1 MNKKQIRSAIDER
14 LAQGHPKTAIFQ
26 ALSGQGLSDWR
37 LADLMATRP
46 HPVLLQ
52 RHAGLIKA
60 QVGIAWAQLVL
71 VLLVCLWAG
80 LKTGGVAGLI
90 GALLVL
96 ALVGGFMYLFVW
108 GFQRN
113 RAWAYTAT
121 LVLGIIN
128 LPKVLMDLPDAPAAG
143 SIGLMVALGLLGFT
157 WHVRSKLFPDL
168 TAFGP
173 RKLDGE
179 YRFARVEPLSAAEVT
194 AQSAGAVPAAVP
206 ADVPAVSA
214 APAARAVRAVPTRSL
229 AARLR
234 LAFLLVLL
242 ALVCFGAWVSQR
254 FPNEVREYRL
264 HFTTERPEAQFHI
277 GFLSD
282 EWTEDDLRKQ
292 LGWLQFRCQAN
303 RPGQYLDE
311 RSCFA
316 DIRSYNRVPAMTA
329 SFYFAQGKLNRAALQ
344 LPSWEHEGGLT
355 LLFRMLGKPQGA
367 QARASAGVR
376 LVGWQ
381 LDNGGAVYY
390 NRDRPLNPLERNGI
404 FWVSPRHCQQHPCF
418 SSPKG
423 K

>member
-71 VLLVCLWAG
+71 VLLFCLWAG
-80 LKTGGVAGLI
+80 LKTGGVGGLI
-90 GALLVL
+90 VTLFIL
-96 ALVGGFMYLFVW
+96 ALMGGFMYLFVW

-113 RAWAYTAT
+113 RAWAYTAS
-121 LVLGIIN
+121 LVLGIMN
-128 LPKVLMDLPDAPAAG
+128 LPKTLMDLPDAPTAG
-143 SIGLMVALGLLGFT
+143 SIGLLVALGLLGFT

-179 YRFARVEPLSAAEVT
+179 YRFARVEPLSA
-194 AQSAGAVPAAVP
+194 VPAGRAEP
-206 ADVPAVSA
+206 
-214 APAARAVRAVPTRSL
+214 AVRAAPTRSL

-292 LGWLQFRCQAN
+292 LGWLKFRCQAN

-367 QARASAGVR
+367 QADASAGVR

-404 FWVSPRHCQQHPCF
+404 FWVSARHCQQHPCF
-418 SSPKG
+418 TMPKG

>member
-71 VLLVCLWAG
+71 VLLFCLWAG
-80 LKTGGVAGLI
+80 LKTGGVGGLI
-90 GALLVL
+90 VTLFIL
-96 ALVGGFMYLFVW
+96 ALMGGFMYLFVW

-113 RAWAYTAT
+113 RAWAYTAS
-121 LVLGIIN
+121 LVLGIMN
-128 LPKVLMDLPDAPAAG
+128 LPKTLMDLPDAPTAG
-143 SIGLMVALGLLGFT
+143 SIGLLVALGLLGFT

-179 YRFARVEPLSAAEVT
+179 YRFARVEPLSA
-194 AQSAGAVPAAVP
+194 VPAGRAEP
-206 ADVPAVSA
+206 
-214 APAARAVRAVPTRSL
+214 AVRAAPTRSL

-292 LGWLQFRCQAN
+292 LGWLKFRCQAN

-367 QARASAGVR
+367 QANASAGVR

-404 FWVSPRHCQQHPCF
+404 FWVSARHCQQHPCF
-418 SSPKG
+418 TMPKG

>member
-71 VLLVCLWAG
+71 VLLFCLWAG
-80 LKTGGVAGLI
+80 LKTGGVGGLI
-90 GALLVL
+90 VTLFILVL
-96 ALVGGFMYLFVW
+96 MGGFMYLFVW

-113 RAWAYTAT
+113 RAWAYTAS
-121 LVLGIIN
+121 LVLGIMN
-128 LPKVLMDLPDAPAAG
+128 LPKTLMDLPDAPTAG
-143 SIGLMVALGLLGFT
+143 SIGLLVALGLLGFT

-179 YRFARVEPLSAAEVT
+179 YRFARVEPLSA
-194 AQSAGAVPAAVP
+194 VPAGRAE
-206 ADVPAVSA
+206 
-214 APAARAVRAVPTRSL
+214 RAVRAAPTRSL

-292 LGWLQFRCQAN
+292 LGWLKFRCQAN

-367 QARASAGVR
+367 QANASAGVR

-404 FWVSPRHCQQHPCF
+404 FWVSARHCQQHPCF
-418 SSPKG
+418 TMPKG

>member
-26 ALSGQGLSDWR
+26 ALSGQGLSDRR

-52 RHAGLIKA
+52 RHAGLIRA

-113 RAWAYTAT
+113 RAWAYTVS

-128 LPKVLMDLPDAPAAG
+128 LPKVLMDLPDAPTAG

-179 YRFARVEPLSAAEVT
+179 YRFARVEPLSAA
-194 AQSAGAVPAAVP
+194 
-206 ADVPAVSA
+206 
-214 APAARAVRAVPTRSL
+214 PAARAVRAEPAVRAAPTRSL

-418 SSPKG
+418 TSPKG

>member
-26 ALSGQGLSDWR
+26 ALSGQGLSDRR

-52 RHAGLIKA
+52 RHAGLIRA

-113 RAWAYTAT
+113 RAWAYTAS

-128 LPKVLMDLPDAPAAG
+128 LPKVLMDLPQAPAAG
-143 SIGLMVALGLLGFT
+143 AVGLLVALGLLGFT
-157 WHVRSKLFPDL
+157 WHVRNKLFPDL

-179 YRFARVEPLSAAEVT
+179 YRFARVEPLSAV
-194 AQSAGAVPAAVP
+194 
-206 ADVPAVSA
+206 
-214 APAARAVRAVPTRSL
+214 PAARAVRAVSAAPTRSL

-292 LGWLQFRCQAN
+292 LGWLKFRCQAN

-367 QARASAGVR
+367 QANASAGVR

-404 FWVSPRHCQQHPCF
+404 FWVSARHCQQHPCF
-418 SSPKG
+418 TTPRG

>member
-26 ALSGQGLSDWR
+26 ALSGQGLSDRR

-71 VLLVCLWAG
+71 VLLFCLWAG
-80 LKTGGVAGLI
+80 LKTGGVGGLI
-90 GALLVL
+90 VTLFIL
-96 ALVGGFMYLFVW
+96 ALMGGFMYLFVW

-113 RAWAYTAT
+113 RAWAYTAS
-121 LVLGIIN
+121 LVLGIMN
-128 LPKVLMDLPDAPAAG
+128 LPKTLMDLPDAPTAG
-143 SIGLMVALGLLGFT
+143 SIGLLVALGLLGFT

-179 YRFARVEPLSAAEVT
+179 YRFARVEPLSAV
-194 AQSAGAVPAAVP
+194 
-206 ADVPAVSA
+206 
-214 APAARAVRAVPTRSL
+214 PAARAEPAVRAAPTRSL

-264 HFTTERPEAQFHI
+264 HLTTERPEAQFHI

-292 LGWLQFRCQAN
+292 LGWLKFRCQAN

-367 QARASAGVR
+367 QADASAGVR

-404 FWVSPRHCQQHPCF
+404 FWVSARHCQQHPCF
-418 SSPKG
+418 STPKG

>member
-26 ALSGQGLSDWR
+26 ALSGQGLSDRR

-52 RHAGLIKA
+52 RHAGLIRA

-113 RAWAYTAT
+113 RAWAYTAS

-128 LPKVLMDLPDAPAAG
+128 LPKVLMDLPQAPAAG
-143 SIGLMVALGLLGFT
+143 AVGLLVALGLLGFT

-179 YRFARVEPLSAAEVT
+179 YRFARVEPLSA
-194 AQSAGAVPAAVP
+194 VPAARAVR
-206 ADVPAVSA
+206 AVS
-214 APAARAVRAVPTRSL
+214 AVRAVPTRSL

-292 LGWLQFRCQAN
+292 LGWLKFRCQAN

-344 LPSWEHEGGLT
+344 LPSWEHESGLT
-355 LLFRMLGKPQGA
+355 LLFRMLGRPQGA

-404 FWVSPRHCQQHPCF
+404 FWVSARHCQQHPCF
-418 SSPKG
+418 TSPKG

>member
-1 MNKKQIRSAIDER
+1 MNRKQIRSAIDER

-26 ALSGQGLSDWR
+26 ALSRQGLSDRR

-52 RHAGLIKA
+52 RHAGLIRA

-80 LKTGGVAGLI
+80 LNTGGVGGLI
-90 GALLVL
+90 GALFVV

-108 GFQRN
+108 GFQRH
-113 RAWAYTAT
+113 RAWAYTAS
-121 LVLGIIN
+121 LVLGLIN
-128 LPKVLMDLPDAPAAG
+128 LPKALMDLPDAPVAG
-143 SIGLMVALGLLGFT
+143 SVGLMVAVGLLGFT

-179 YRFARVEPLSAAEVT
+179 YRFARVEPLNAAEL
-194 AQSAGAVPAAVP
+194 APQSVVDAV
-206 ADVPAVSA
+206 VPAVRVAS
-214 APAARAVRAVPTRSL
+214 TRSL

-242 ALVCFGAWVSQR
+242 ALVSFGAWVSQR
-254 FPNEVREYRL
+254 FPNEIREYRL
-264 HFTTERPEAQFHI
+264 HFTTERPEAHFHL

-344 LPSWEHEGGLT
+344 LPSWEHESGLT
-355 LLFRMLGKPQGA
+355 LLFRMLGRPQGA

-404 FWVSPRHCQQHPCF
+404 FWVSARHCQQHPCF
-418 SSPKG
+418 TTPRG

>member
-60 QVGIAWAQLVL
+60 QVGIAWAQLAM
-71 VLLVCLWAG
+71 VLLFCLWAG
-80 LKTGGVAGLI
+80 LKTGGVGGFI

-113 RAWAYTAT
+113 RAWAYTAS
-121 LVLGIIN
+121 LVLGIMN
-128 LPKVLMDLPDAPAAG
+128 LPKTLMDLPDAPTAG
-143 SIGLMVALGLLGFT
+143 SIGLLVALGLLGFT

-179 YRFARVEPLSAAEVT
+179 YRFARVEPLSA
-194 AQSAGAVPAAVP
+194 VPAGRAEP
-206 ADVPAVSA
+206 
-214 APAARAVRAVPTRSL
+214 AVRAAPTRSL

-292 LGWLQFRCQAN
+292 LGWLKFRCQAN

-367 QARASAGVR
+367 QADASAGVR

-404 FWVSPRHCQQHPCF
+404 FWVSARHCQQHPCF
-418 SSPKG
+418 TMPKG

>member
-71 VLLVCLWAG
+71 VLLFCLWAG
-80 LKTGGVAGLI
+80 LKTGGVGGFI
-90 GALLVL
+90 GALFVL

-113 RAWAYTAT
+113 RAWAYTAS

-128 LPKVLMDLPDAPAAG
+128 LPKTLMDLPDAPTAG
-143 SIGLMVALGLLGFT
+143 SIGLLVALGLLGFT

-179 YRFARVEPLSAAEVT
+179 YRFARVEPLSA
-194 AQSAGAVPAAVP
+194 VPAGRAE
-206 ADVPAVSA
+206 
-214 APAARAVRAVPTRSL
+214 RAVRAAPARSL

-292 LGWLQFRCQAN
+292 LGWLKFRCQAN

-344 LPSWEHEGGLT
+344 LPSWEHESGLT

-367 QARASAGVR
+367 QADASAGVR

-404 FWVSPRHCQQHPCF
+404 FWVSARHCQQHPCF
-418 SSPKG
+418 TAPRG